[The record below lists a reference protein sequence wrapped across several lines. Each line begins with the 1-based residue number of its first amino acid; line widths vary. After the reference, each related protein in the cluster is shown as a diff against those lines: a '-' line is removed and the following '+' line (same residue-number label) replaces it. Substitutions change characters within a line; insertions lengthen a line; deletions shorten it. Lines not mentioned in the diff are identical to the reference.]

1 VSACLDAL
9 DYFTMFPNTKLIGA
23 PSSADTTYMEVRYQP
38 LDSGL
43 ARVVIPTK
51 VYVGRPRAAGQ
62 FYTPHITVSDLDWS
76 TASFLKAIEADLK
89 R

>member
-1 VSACLDAL
+1 V

-23 PSSADTTYMEVRYQP
+23 PSSADSNYMEVRYQS
-38 LDSGL
+38 LVSG
-43 ARVVIPTK
+43 AAKAVIPNK

-62 FYTPHITVSDLDWS
+62 FYTPQIVVRDLEWS
-76 TASFLKAIEADLK
+76 TENFLNIIEADLK